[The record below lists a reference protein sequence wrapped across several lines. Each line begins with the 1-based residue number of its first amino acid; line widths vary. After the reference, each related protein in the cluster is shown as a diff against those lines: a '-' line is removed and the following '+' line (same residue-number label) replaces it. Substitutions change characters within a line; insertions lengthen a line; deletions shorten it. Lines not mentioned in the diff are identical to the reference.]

1 MYIWKT
7 SAIKII
13 KISVQTIIKIMER
26 NTRIQKVSN
35 SQIKGVRKMSTKYA
49 KFFKLFVK
57 YILKTFFES

>member
-1 MYIWKT
+1 
-7 SAIKII
+7 
-13 KISVQTIIKIMER
+13 MER

-57 YILKTFFES
+57 YILKTFFEC